1 MRFDNRHAAIAV
13 IAATTLTLGGC
24 RPSAPGSADSA
35 PATPS
40 SSPPAATPGTTSETS
55 ATAVRTD
62 SVVLRTDKSQ
72 YRAGEK
78 VTLTFENRSAR
89 RFTFNPCTRT
99 LEHEVNGAWT
109 AMPDEGRMCTMEA
122 WILDPRDTRTGA
134 TELPSPLAPGRY
146 RVVVRMTMESADA
159 DSATPVNAVSDPMT
173 VS

>member
-13 IAATTLTLGGC
+13 FAATMLTLGGC
-24 RPSAPGSADSA
+24 RPSAPGSSTDSA

-40 SSPPAATPGTTSETS
+40 SSPPAATPGTAATS
-55 ATAVRTD
+55 ARTD

-78 VTLTFENRSAR
+78 VTLTFENRSASR
-89 RFTFNPCTRT
+89 YAFNPCTRT
-99 LEHEVNGAWT
+99 LEREENGAWT

-122 WILDPRDTRTGA
+122 WILDPRGTRTGA
-134 TELPSPLAPGRY
+134 TELPTPLAPGRY
-146 RVVVRMTMESADA
+146 RVVVRMTIESPGATG
-159 DSATPVNAVSDPMT
+159 SATAVNAVSDPIT